1 MDITA
6 QDINKLRQLTGS
18 GMMDCKKALTEAEG
32 SIEKA
37 IELLR
42 KKGQK
47 IAASRADRETTE
59 GLALVSVNDQSNYGT
74 IITLSCETDFV
85 AKNETFQQVA
95 QQILSLALS
104 KRPATIEE
112 LKKLLIHGITVEEH
126 ITTLVGKMG
135 ENITLGAYE
144 TLSGEVVVP
153 YMHTG
158 SKLAVLVAL
167 EGGKGEQVL
176 AAGKDVAMQIAALHP
191 IAVDKQ
197 GIPAATVEKE
207 LEIAR
212 EQAKQDA
219 KNPAMLENI
228 AQGRLSKFFKDHT
241 LLNQPFVKDNS
252 LTVAQYLAK
261 VANGLTAT
269 AFKRV
274 VVGA

>member
-1 MDITA
+1 MAITA

-18 GMMDCKKALTEAEG
+18 GMMDCKKALTETNG
-32 SIEKA
+32 DIEKA

-47 IAASRADRETTE
+47 IAAARADRETAE
-59 GLALVSVNDQSNYGT
+59 GLALVNVNDQSNYGA

-85 AKNETFQQVA
+85 AKNEIFQHLGYE
-95 QQILSLALS
+95 ILSLALS
-104 KRPATIEE
+104 KRPTTIEE
-112 LKKLLIHGITVEEH
+112 LKKLLIDGIAVEEH
-126 ITTLVGKMG
+126 ITEIAGKVG
-135 ENITLGAYE
+135 ENITLATYE
-144 TLSGEVVVP
+144 TLGSEVVVP
-153 YMHTG
+153 YLHTG

-167 EGGKGEQVL
+167 QGAKGEQVL

-197 GIPAATVEKE
+197 NVSQAVVEKE

-228 AQGRLSKFFKDHT
+228 AQGRLSKFFKDQT

-261 VANGLTAT
+261 VANGLTVS
-269 AFKRV
+269 AFKRI

>member
-1 MDITA
+1 MAITT

-18 GMMDCKKALTEAEG
+18 GMMDCKKALTEADG

-47 IAASRADRETTE
+47 IAAARANRETTE
-59 GLALVSVNDQSNYGT
+59 GLALVDVNDQSNYGA
-74 IITLSCETDFV
+74 IITLTCETDFV
-85 AKNETFQQVA
+85 AKNETFKQVA
-95 QQILSLALS
+95 HQILSLALS
-104 KRPATIEE
+104 KRPATITE
-112 LKKLLIHGITVEEH
+112 LKTLPIDGITVEER
-126 ITTLVGKMG
+126 ITELIGKMG

-144 TLSGEVVVP
+144 DLSGEVVVP
-153 YMHTG
+153 YLHTG

-167 EGGKGEQVL
+167 QGARGEQVL
-176 AAGKDVAMQIAALHP
+176 EAGKDIAMQIAALHP
-191 IAVDKQ
+191 IAIDKQ
-197 GIPAATVEKE
+197 EVPTHIVDKE

-219 KNPAMLENI
+219 KNPAMVENI

-252 LTVAQYLAK
+252 LTVAQYLVK
-261 VANGLTAT
+261 VASGLTVA

-274 VVGA
+274 LVG